1 MTDETARAV
10 ATAAKALS
18 DAGLICEERRP
29 PHVERGNEMWLKLF
43 SRASVV
49 QLRKVYTGRE
59 REGGSFVSWRLA
71 TADDNPPPALDVY
84 IADWM
89 ERDRLRE
96 ELVEWMQT
104 TPIIVAPVGATPAY
118 AHDTLKVNVNGVT
131 MGTFQS
137 VQLRANIQRF
147 RPACRHGAGGTNEM
161 TGCRSEF
168 RLWDGLLRRRWYW
181 RLRKSWR
188 GHFSAIL
195 ICAICIICVICGWE
209 SIMEPVLQFWLFS
222 SSDFIAIVLLVIAA
236 KTIRI
241 VPQATVMLVE
251 RLGKFDKVASS
262 GLNILVPF
270 LDKPRAVYWTNT
282 RPGVTSIDLREQYID
297 LPPQPVITRDNVTI
311 HVDSVVYWQ
320 ITDPVK
326 AVYEMND
333 LVGGIVQL
341 TITGMRAVMGD
352 MDLDHT
358 LSQRDQIN
366 SKLRLILDEAT
377 DKWGVKV
384 TRVDV
389 KNINPPED
397 VRITMEKQMTA
408 ERNRRALVLQAEG
421 DRQAAITRAEG
432 EKQAAVTRAEGE
444 KQSAILAAE
453 GAAQA
458 RLRNAEAES
467 EAINRIA
474 QAIPGGDP
482 GQYLITTR
490 YIDSLRDMT
499 RTSNSKVIFMP
510 VETSA
515 MLSSVGAIKEVLS
528 QTGERDDKE
537 QLPPPRPR
545 ELPR

>member
-1 MTDETARAV
+1 ME
-10 ATAAKALS
+10 ALL
-18 DAGLICEERRP
+18 GLMFF
-29 PHVERGNEMWLKLF
+29 G
-43 SRASVV
+43 
-49 QLRKVYTGRE
+49 
-59 REGGSFVSWRLA
+59 
-71 TADDNPPPALDVY
+71 
-84 IADWM
+84 
-89 ERDRLRE
+89 
-96 ELVEWMQT
+96 
-104 TPIIVAPVGATPAY
+104 
-118 AHDTLKVNVNGVT
+118 
-131 MGTFQS
+131 
-137 VQLRANIQRF
+137 
-147 RPACRHGAGGTNEM
+147 
-161 TGCRSEF
+161 
-168 RLWDGLLRRRWYW
+168 
-181 RLRKSWR
+181 
-188 GHFSAIL
+188 
-195 ICAICIICVICGWE
+195 
-209 SIMEPVLQFWLFS
+209 
-222 SSDFIAIVLLVIAA
+222 FIAIVLLIIAA

-241 VPQATVMLVE
+241 VPQASVMLIE
-251 RLGKFDKVASS
+251 RLGKFDKVATS

-270 LDKPRAVYWTNT
+270 LDRPRAVFWTNT
-282 RPGVTSIDLREQYID
+282 RPALTSIDLREQYID

-320 ITDPVK
+320 ITDPIK
-326 AVYEMND
+326 AVYEIND

-341 TITGMRAVMGD
+341 TITGMRAVMGE

-366 SKLRLILDEAT
+366 TKLRVILDEAT

-458 RLRNAEAES
+458 RLKNAEAES
-467 EAINRIA
+467 EALNRIA
-474 QAIPGGDP
+474 QAVPGGDP
-482 GQYLITTR
+482 AQYLITVR
-490 YIDSLRDMT
+490 YIESLRDMT
-499 RTSNSKVIFMP
+499 KTNNSKVIFMP

-528 QTGERDDKE
+528 QTGEKDDKD
-537 QLPPPRPR
+537 QLPPPPRPR

>member
-1 MTDETARAV
+1 MEAV
-10 ATAAKALS
+10 GGVLAF
-18 DAGLICEERRP
+18 
-29 PHVERGNEMWLKLF
+29 LF
-43 SRASVV
+43 F
-49 QLRKVYTGRE
+49 G
-59 REGGSFVSWRLA
+59 
-71 TADDNPPPALDVY
+71 
-84 IADWM
+84 
-89 ERDRLRE
+89 
-96 ELVEWMQT
+96 
-104 TPIIVAPVGATPAY
+104 
-118 AHDTLKVNVNGVT
+118 
-131 MGTFQS
+131 
-137 VQLRANIQRF
+137 
-147 RPACRHGAGGTNEM
+147 
-161 TGCRSEF
+161 
-168 RLWDGLLRRRWYW
+168 
-181 RLRKSWR
+181 
-188 GHFSAIL
+188 
-195 ICAICIICVICGWE
+195 
-209 SIMEPVLQFWLFS
+209 
-222 SSDFIAIVLLVIAA
+222 FIAIVLLVIAI

-251 RLGKFDKVASS
+251 RLGRFDKVASG

-270 LDKPRAVYWTNT
+270 LDRPRAVYWTNT
-282 RPGVTSIDLREQYID
+282 RPGMTSIDLREQYID

-341 TITGMRAVMGD
+341 TITGMRSVMGE

-358 LSQRDQIN
+358 LSNRDAIN
-366 SKLRLILDEAT
+366 AKLRLILDEAT

-458 RLRNAEAES
+458 RQRNAQGEAE
-467 EAINRIA
+467 AIALVADALQGHGNPA
-474 QAIPGGDP
+474 E
-482 GQYLITTR
+482 YLITTR
-490 YIDSLRDMT
+490 YIESLRDMT
-499 RTSNSKVIFMP
+499 RTNNSKVIFMP

-515 MLSSVGAIKEVLS
+515 MLASVGAIKEVFS
-528 QTGERDDKE
+528 QSGTSSGEKE
-537 QLPPPRPR
+537 STPKPR
-545 ELPR
+545 ELPGK

>member
-1 MTDETARAV
+1 MTV
-10 ATAAKALS
+10 ANIIMLQADSGVVGGFLLLFLLGFL
-18 DAGLICEERRP
+18 GLF
-29 PHVERGNEMWLKLF
+29 LL
-43 SRASVV
+43 
-49 QLRKVYTGRE
+49 
-59 REGGSFVSWRLA
+59 
-71 TADDNPPPALDVY
+71 
-84 IADWM
+84 
-89 ERDRLRE
+89 
-96 ELVEWMQT
+96 
-104 TPIIVAPVGATPAY
+104 IVAV
-118 AHDTLKVNVNGVT
+118 
-131 MGTFQS
+131 
-137 VQLRANIQRF
+137 
-147 RPACRHGAGGTNEM
+147 
-161 TGCRSEF
+161 
-168 RLWDGLLRRRWYW
+168 
-181 RLRKSWR
+181 
-188 GHFSAIL
+188 
-195 ICAICIICVICGWE
+195 
-209 SIMEPVLQFWLFS
+209 
-222 SSDFIAIVLLVIAA
+222 
-236 KTIRI
+236 KTIKI
-241 VPQATVMLVE
+241 VPQATVMLIE
-251 RLGKFDKVASS
+251 RLGRFSRVASS
-262 GLNILVPF
+262 GLNIIVPF
-270 LDKPRAVYWTNT
+270 FDRPRAVFWTNT
-282 RPGVTSIDLREQYID
+282 RGGLTSIDLREQYID

-366 SKLRLILDEAT
+366 AKLRIILDEAT

-444 KQSAILAAE
+444 KQSAILQAE

-458 RLRNAEAES
+458 RLRHAEAES
-467 EAINRIA
+467 EAIARVA

-499 RTSNSKVIFMP
+499 RTNNSKVIFMP
-510 VETSA
+510 IETSA

-528 QTGERDDKE
+528 QTGEKSGE
-537 QLPPPRPR
+537 QEPPIPPRPR

>member
-1 MTDETARAV
+1 MDPITS
-10 ATAAKALS
+10 AL
-18 DAGLICEERRP
+18 GF
-29 PHVERGNEMWLKLF
+29 LF
-43 SRASVV
+43 F
-49 QLRKVYTGRE
+49 G
-59 REGGSFVSWRLA
+59 
-71 TADDNPPPALDVY
+71 
-84 IADWM
+84 
-89 ERDRLRE
+89 
-96 ELVEWMQT
+96 
-104 TPIIVAPVGATPAY
+104 
-118 AHDTLKVNVNGVT
+118 
-131 MGTFQS
+131 
-137 VQLRANIQRF
+137 
-147 RPACRHGAGGTNEM
+147 
-161 TGCRSEF
+161 
-168 RLWDGLLRRRWYW
+168 
-181 RLRKSWR
+181 
-188 GHFSAIL
+188 
-195 ICAICIICVICGWE
+195 
-209 SIMEPVLQFWLFS
+209 
-222 SSDFIAIVLLVIAA
+222 FIALVLLVIAV

-251 RLGKFDKVASS
+251 RLGKFDKVATS

-270 LDKPRAVYWTNT
+270 LDKPRAVYWTNV
-282 RPGVTSIDLREQYID
+282 RPGLTSIDLREQYID

-320 ITDPVK
+320 ITDPIK
-326 AVYEMND
+326 AVYEIND

-341 TITGMRAVMGD
+341 TITGMRAVMGE

-366 SKLRLILDEAT
+366 AKLRVILDEAT

-458 RLRNAEAES
+458 RLKNAEAES
-467 EAINRIA
+467 EALNRIA
-474 QAIPGGDP
+474 NAIPGGDP
-482 GQYLITTR
+482 GQYLITVR
-490 YIDSLRDMT
+490 YIESLRDMT
-499 RTSNSKVIFMP
+499 RTNNSKVIFMP

-528 QTGERDDKE
+528 QTGETNDKDTPP
-537 QLPPPRPR
+537 LPPGRPR

>member
-1 MTDETARAV
+1 MD
-10 ATAAKALS
+10 ALFT
-18 DAGLICEERRP
+18 L
-29 PHVERGNEMWLKLF
+29 LTLF
-43 SRASVV
+43 FFGF
-49 QLRKVYTGRE
+49 L
-59 REGGSFVSWRLA
+59 
-71 TADDNPPPALDVY
+71 
-84 IADWM
+84 
-89 ERDRLRE
+89 
-96 ELVEWMQT
+96 
-104 TPIIVAPVGATPAY
+104 
-118 AHDTLKVNVNGVT
+118 GV
-131 MGTFQS
+131 M
-137 VQLRANIQRF
+137 
-147 RPACRHGAGGTNEM
+147 
-161 TGCRSEF
+161 
-168 RLWDGLLRRRWYW
+168 LL
-181 RLRKSWR
+181 L
-188 GHFSAIL
+188 
-195 ICAICIICVICGWE
+195 
-209 SIMEPVLQFWLFS
+209 
-222 SSDFIAIVLLVIAA
+222 IAA

-251 RLGKFDKVASS
+251 RLGRFDKVASS
-262 GLNILVPF
+262 GLNLLVPF
-270 LDKPRAVYWTNT
+270 FDRPRAVYWTNT
-282 RPGVTSIDLREQYID
+282 RPGLTSIDLREQYLD

-341 TITGMRAVMGD
+341 TITGMRAVMGE

-358 LSQRDQIN
+358 LSSRDQVN
-366 SKLRLILDEAT
+366 VKLRIILDEAT

-458 RLRNAEAES
+458 RLRNAEAEA
-467 EAINRIA
+467 EAITRVADAMHEHGNPA
-474 QAIPGGDP
+474 
-482 GQYLITTR
+482 QYLITTR
-490 YIDSLRDMT
+490 YIESLRDMT
-499 RTSNSKVIFMP
+499 RTNNSKVIFMP

-515 MLSSVGAIKEVLS
+515 MLASVGAIKEVLS
-528 QTGERDDKE
+528 QTGEQSGE
-537 QLPPPRPR
+537 QKPPPLPPGQPRQ
-545 ELPR
+545 LK

>member
-1 MTDETARAV
+1 MEAFTT
-10 ATAAKALS
+10 L
-18 DAGLICEERRP
+18 
-29 PHVERGNEMWLKLF
+29 
-43 SRASVV
+43 
-49 QLRKVYTGRE
+49 
-59 REGGSFVSWRLA
+59 LA
-71 TADDNPPPALDVY
+71 FFFFGFL
-84 IADWM
+84 
-89 ERDRLRE
+89 
-96 ELVEWMQT
+96 
-104 TPIIVAPVGATPAY
+104 
-118 AHDTLKVNVNGVT
+118 
-131 MGTFQS
+131 
-137 VQLRANIQRF
+137 
-147 RPACRHGAGGTNEM
+147 
-161 TGCRSEF
+161 
-168 RLWDGLLRRRWYW
+168 
-181 RLRKSWR
+181 
-188 GHFSAIL
+188 
-195 ICAICIICVICGWE
+195 
-209 SIMEPVLQFWLFS
+209 
-222 SSDFIAIVLLVIAA
+222 AIVMLVIAA

-251 RLGKFDKVASS
+251 RLGRFDKIASS
-262 GLNILVPF
+262 GLNLLVPF
-270 LDKPRAVYWTNT
+270 LDRPRAVFWTNS
-282 RPGVTSIDLREQYID
+282 RPGMTSIDLREQYLD

-389 KNINPPED
+389 KNIDPPED
-397 VRITMEKQMTA
+397 VRITMEKQMTS
-408 ERNRRALVLQAEG
+408 ERNRRALVIQAEG

-444 KQSAILAAE
+444 KQAAILQAE

-499 RTSNSKVIFMP
+499 RTNNSKVIFMP

-515 MLSSVGAIKEVLS
+515 MLSSVGALKEVLS
-528 QTGERDDKE
+528 QTGQTSGESN
-537 QLPPPRPR
+537 PPTPPKPR